1 MSKILKILALS
12 AFAFVSIA
20 IIANWNYVA
29 WYLNPDTLYDRA
41 LDQVEAGE
49 FAEARVTLAKLKRK
63 RPPTTLDH
71 GLQARVEIAEGKTA
85 AALVELAAIPD
96 DHALATWARMESGRL
111 EREAFR
117 FRAAEKSYLEASK
130 LDDSLI
136 DPRRQLIYIYGMQ
149 LRRQE
154 MHEQF
159 EAIAKRSALT
169 PKEIYVWCLVRDLAW
184 WEATELVPILNK
196 AVAADP
202 SDDRSRVALA
212 ESLHRDSATVK
223 ALELLEAAPA
233 DSPYVRVKQLEIL
246 LDRDGPEAIRA
257 ELARFEPG
265 DPLVATLRGRL
276 ALLDGDGSEAVRCF
290 EIARRAEPDRR
301 QVVADLGRA
310 LALVGQKE
318 QAKALTDRAGKID
331 TLNNL
336 LLKME
341 STADASSADQWR
353 NLAKTC
359 EAAGRLPEARAW
371 YGLILRKSPLD
382 EEAQSAIFRIDTK
395 ARE

>member
-1 MSKILKILALS
+1 M
-12 AFAFVSIA
+12 
-20 IIANWNYVA
+20 
-29 WYLNPDTLYDRA
+29 
-41 LDQVEAGE
+41 
-49 FAEARVTLAKLKRK
+49 
-63 RPPTTLDH
+63 
-71 GLQARVEIAEGKTA
+71 
-85 AALVELAAIPD
+85 
-96 DHALATWARMESGRL
+96 
-111 EREAFR
+111 
-117 FRAAEKSYLEASK
+117 K

-149 LRRQE
+149 LRRHE
-154 MHEQF
+154 MHQQF

-202 SDDRSRVALA
+202 GDDRSRVALA

-233 DSPYVRVKQLEIL
+233 VSPYVRVKQLEIL

-257 ELARFEPG
+257 DLARFEPG